1 MKEWIVAYVGMG
13 SNLGA
18 REEHLRR
25 AAAGISAIPG
35 VTLIRVS
42 SLYETDPVGGPP
54 QGPYLNAAAEVTT
67 RLAPEGLLTALQ
79 VLEREAGRSREVRW
93 GPRTLDLD
101 LLLYGDEAID
111 RPGLTV
117 PHPRL
122 TGRAFVLRPLAELE
136 AGRTVPGAGAT
147 IGELLERLDERGRYS
162 VTGREAALCGR
173 PAGSGR
179 VNDPGSG
186 CAMTHPDGKG
196 GHV

>member
-25 AAAGISAIPG
+25 ALTGISAIPG
-35 VTLIRVS
+35 VTLLRAS
-42 SLYETDPVGGPP
+42 SLYETQPVGGPP
-54 QGPYLNAAAEVTT
+54 QGPYLNAAAELTT
-67 RLAPEGLLTALQ
+67 RLAPEDLLTALQ
-79 VLEREAGRSREVRW
+79 GLEREAGRLREVRW

-122 TGRAFVLRPLAELE
+122 AERAFVLRPLAELD
-136 AGRTVPGAGAT
+136 AGRIVPGTGAT
-147 IGELLERLDERGRYS
+147 IGELLERHCRDARS
-162 VTGREAALCGR
+162 PSA
-173 PAGSGR
+173 PAGATGDRSC
-179 VNDPGSG
+179 VSTA
-186 CAMTHPDGKG
+186 AMEDQA
-196 GHV
+196 